1 MKKTVTANISGIAFT
16 LDEDAYTLLYS
27 YLNDIASRLS
37 NNNEGRETMED
48 IESRIAEHFRNN
60 GASNIRVVNIELVQK
75 VIALIGTPEIF
86 GEKRAGGGYEKTEY
100 THTPPPYIP
109 TPLIRKLL
117 RDPRNRV
124 VGGVCSGLA
133 AYFSADTLLIRVLM
147 FILIWGAGVGLLFYI
162 LLWIFVPKAKTAEDF
177 AILDE
182 MQRRRL

>member
-27 YLNDIASRLS
+27 YLDDIASRLS

-86 GEKRAGGGYEKTEY
+86 GEK
-100 THTPPPYIP
+100 
-109 TPLIRKLL
+109 
-117 RDPRNRV
+117 
-124 VGGVCSGLA
+124 
-133 AYFSADTLLIRVLM
+133 
-147 FILIWGAGVGLLFYI
+147 
-162 LLWIFVPKAKTAEDF
+162 
-177 AILDE
+177 
-182 MQRRRL
+182 